1 MTQAFAEVDQGTDM
15 YLKPVVVSPV
25 ELIPLA
31 GAAPAVEES
40 PVLLVTTV
48 DIGGGRSERIEIRH
62 GDDPSDAARHF
73 CDRHRLPPSIVGPL
87 TEHILDNIRKATTPA
102 ESPAPPIASDSPPVS
117 SSHEQQQQQLLP
129 SRNSP
134 PLPQILPTAAPA
146 ITGDRNRAKLAS
158 DHKGPSQDGT
168 FPGAGGP
175 GGPFSF
181 NGPLDERLLE
191 QLSSKLVP
199 MDGGSMGDGRL
210 SNVLNAATELL
221 RSGGSSKRNSVSS
234 EQRQHT
240 LKSRSAEPSPR
251 DSVHLRLYVGAQDRQ
266 QRLEQRRKMQAAE
279 VTASQGLNR
288 SSMSWISTEMMR
300 ERTAGVFDNY
310 GEMLYAEGLEASAVL
325 KKKGENE
332 RAERDAAELAGATF
346 HPEITAL
353 AKALYDGSGF
363 EGSAAWQRLSKGMR
377 GKTLERIAQ
386 LRTQQEVAEISE
398 CTFKPVLNRASVA
411 MMAERSETL
420 RSLNITHHEQLFQ
433 DAMRRQSKMDE
444 LANWYPDEVTFQPAV
459 NKSHAAREY
468 LRRSWDRMGTSGA
481 AGLQQQQPLMQPS
494 VTSSVAAS
502 EQGGNV
508 DVVDRLYASYEKRNA
523 RLEEARAKLAGPVDP
538 ATGRTLYQP
547 ELGRGPRSFSRNHE
561 GVPIGEYLH
570 TAAQELASKRQAAA
584 DAESCAPPTR
594 PRTAAGRAVGAT
606 AAHRGGWGNSHKL
619 FQRLKLKR
627 FQQVFEYLDEE
638 ACGSLDLVALVAL
651 PPFAPLTDTPA
662 APDARPPHAPPPPP
676 PPPRSQRVENLDNEV
691 LADVELAAALWAK
704 EHGSLPP
711 APPDSLSAAGGSD
724 DCKGSR
730 PPPLGLDHF
739 IGAAGGVV
747 ALKLLKCLPSAS
759 EHLNGVQAEVYKV
772 GAEIARVEQQVRY
785 SRETADR
792 LQRAHADAE
801 REHVELAT
809 HIATDHAQMD
819 TLRTALAEGEP
830 KLEALQQLQDDT
842 ADAQRDTETRLADWQ
857 QRWDGHTRHAGE
869 SSRAAEVERTK
880 LNYLD
885 RQEIDLS
892 KRREALEAERKA
904 TDVAALDA
912 AGEQLD
918 ADHDTQRELVET
930 LGSLLDQHKLSHEK
944 VLDDERQVQSALN
957 EARQQLQSARGRHAS
972 LEALQHA
979 ALGQEESAASGW
991 LARLGLSKS
1000 RRLGEALQVD
1010 TGWES
1015 AVETVLAGLL
1025 DGVLVDSPL
1034 ELVSEFGSLGEANIA
1049 LLSSAEGGQGA
1060 ADTLA
1065 ARVRGPAAALQL
1077 LANVQ
1082 TAETLEEASRRV
1094 TSLGA
1099 HQSIIT
1105 REGDWLAPHWARVF
1119 RAQGNQVGVLARER
1133 ELRQLTEQIETL
1145 EAQLEESS
1153 ERLDALR
1160 TGKFEVERA
1169 RDDAQ
1174 REPVIKRA
1182 WG

>member
-1 MTQAFAEVDQGTDM
+1 MSAEVENPPMTQAFAEVDQGTDM

-459 NKSHAAREY
+459 NKSQAAKEY
-468 LRRSWDRMGTSGA
+468 LRRSWDKMGTSGA
-481 AGLQQQQPLMQPS
+481 AGLLQHTQLMQPS

-502 EQGGNV
+502 EQGANV

-523 RLEEARAKLAGPVDP
+523 RLEEARAKQTGPVDP

-547 ELGRGPRSFSRNHE
+547 EMGRGPRSFSRNHE

-570 TAAQELASKRQAAA
+570 TAAQELASRRQATA
-584 DAESCAPPTR
+584 DAEL
-594 PRTAAGRAVGAT
+594 RTADEAANGGRAC
-606 AAHRGGWGNSHKL
+606 GNSHKL

-627 FQQVFEYLDEE
+627 FQQIFEYLDEE

-651 PPFAPLTDTPA
+651 PPSNPLDTLPPS
-662 APDARPPHAPPPPP
+662 PDTTHPPHAQ
-676 PPPRSQRVENLDNEV
+676 PPRSQRVENLDNEV

-704 EHGSLPP
+704 EHGSLPL
-711 APPDSLSAAGGSD
+711 APSDSLSAAGSSD
-724 DCKGSR
+724 GVKGSR

-739 IGAAGGVV
+739 IEPLPITPTFSGPSWLQPPWGDPSQGSQQSNQSTRVGAMDAALQTHITLLSDATRFQLSPPTPFRTPTPSSHQYLTLGLNAPCTTGAMEAALAQRRGPRSYLVPSPSSKKTISHTYKPAINARSKEMAAKLRPPEVALHEILHQNARHTKDKLEAKRQETQEALLRDCTFQPKLNGVRGSGIFVTAASRAEAQATAAATASNNNRTSRTLNFHDNGSDTVASDSPSRSADSPRQQQHAHHPGSPSPYNARSTLDSSALNEFAALERELTDMLEATGSATQRLDHLKQHNKASAASGDGGFAGGSNPSEPRDLKVIEEMLLHQLHDPSKGGIDYDAGLTKMVARLSSQGLEGEGLRGPAARSGGGVV
-747 ALKLLKCLPSAS
+747 AGGGSAMQ
-759 EHLNGVQAEVYKV
+759 HLAE
-772 GAEIARVEQQVRY
+772 
-785 SRETADR
+785 
-792 LQRAHADAE
+792 
-801 REHVELAT
+801 ELA
-809 HIATDHAQMD
+809 
-819 TLRTALAEGEP
+819 GP
-830 KLEALQQLQDDT
+830 
-842 ADAQRDTETRLADWQ
+842 
-857 QRWDGHTRHAGE
+857 
-869 SSRAAEVERTK
+869 
-880 LNYLD
+880 
-885 RQEIDLS
+885 
-892 KRREALEAERKA
+892 
-904 TDVAALDA
+904 
-912 AGEQLD
+912 
-918 ADHDTQRELVET
+918 
-930 LGSLLDQHKLSHEK
+930 
-944 VLDDERQVQSALN
+944 
-957 EARQQLQSARGRHAS
+957 
-972 LEALQHA
+972 
-979 ALGQEESAASGW
+979 GW
-991 LARLGLSKS
+991 
-1000 RRLGEALQVD
+1000 
-1010 TGWES
+1010 
-1015 AVETVLAGLL
+1015 
-1025 DGVLVDSPL
+1025 
-1034 ELVSEFGSLGEANIA
+1034 
-1049 LLSSAEGGQGA
+1049 
-1060 ADTLA
+1060 
-1065 ARVRGPAAALQL
+1065 
-1077 LANVQ
+1077 
-1082 TAETLEEASRRV
+1082 
-1094 TSLGA
+1094 
-1099 HQSIIT
+1099 
-1105 REGDWLAPHWARVF
+1105 
-1119 RAQGNQVGVLARER
+1119 
-1133 ELRQLTEQIETL
+1133 
-1145 EAQLEESS
+1145 
-1153 ERLDALR
+1153 
-1160 TGKFEVERA
+1160 
-1169 RDDAQ
+1169 
-1174 REPVIKRA
+1174 
-1182 WG
+1182 